1 MKDIA
6 FHISDITENSLG
18 AGATEI
24 SIEIDLRTP
33 NKLEVIIT
41 DNGCGM
47 TSEVVSSLSNPFYTT
62 RTTRKVGLG
71 IPFLIQSCEQTGG
84 EVVIESAVGK
94 GTLVR
99 FSILTSHIDAPPKGD
114 IASLR

>member
-33 NKLEVIIT
+33 TKLEVIIT
-41 DNGCGM
+41 DNGCGI
-47 TSEVVSSLSNPFYTT
+47 TSEVVSSRSNPFYTT
-62 RTTRKVGLG
+62 GITRKVGVG
-71 IPFLIQSCEQTGG
+71 ISVVIQSW
-84 EVVIESAVGK
+84 
-94 GTLVR
+94 
-99 FSILTSHIDAPPKGD
+99 
-114 IASLR
+114 